1 MIRLLRH
8 YYDTLTADLRLL
20 GIPLDNCP
28 LQDFLSEY
36 KRRSLMGLF
45 FGGLIMSMGL
55 AKAVVS
61 TMQQLD
67 EEEQLKEPVNRTS
80 KQGELYFNLSGLSS
94 ANIIIIAIF
103 INLFSCE
110 N

>member
-1 MIRLLRH
+1 
-8 YYDTLTADLRLL
+8 
-20 GIPLDNCP
+20 
-28 LQDFLSEY
+28 
-36 KRRSLMGLF
+36 
-45 FGGLIMSMGL
+45 MGL